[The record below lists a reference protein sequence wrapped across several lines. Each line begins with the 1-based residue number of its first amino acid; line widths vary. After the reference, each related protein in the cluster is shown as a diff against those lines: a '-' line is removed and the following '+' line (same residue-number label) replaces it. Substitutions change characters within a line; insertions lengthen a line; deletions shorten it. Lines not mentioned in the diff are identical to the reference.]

1 MLQSGDPQSSRPS
14 LLPRHDLVLFA
25 PEAHPDGTTL
35 LDGEAL
41 QASGHLL
48 PLDRPLPYRLP
59 DGPLWLLPALGDWH
73 AARRNLADLKARH
86 RPAVLLAA
94 ERSLAA
100 PGAMTAVEI
109 LALGHRLALSLAGLT
124 GKLGPAPQ
132 RFAAALLADPG
143 VHLLVS
149 LCREPADLARW
160 KTFEPTLHGMNPGDF
175 KRLTA
180 TNWEAILAGEPTHAV
195 RAAPA
200 PTGLFAR
207 FKKKKGVTEQQADG
221 Q

>member
-1 MLQSGDPQSSRPS
+1 MSHSGDSHF
-14 LLPRHDLVLFA
+14 LPRHDLVLFA
-25 PEAHPDGTTL
+25 PDPSPGETEL
-35 LDGEAL
+35 LDGSAL
-41 QASGHLL
+41 QASHHLL

-59 DGPLWLLPALGDWH
+59 DGPLWLLPALGEWH
-73 AARRNLADLKARH
+73 VARRNLETLKSLH

-94 ERSLAA
+94 ERSLSV
-100 PGAMTAVEI
+100 PGAMSPGDV
-109 LALGHRLALSLAGLT
+109 LACGHRLALSLAGLK
-124 GKLGPAPQ
+124 GKLGPALQ

-149 LCREPADLARW
+149 LSREEAGLSRW
-160 KTFEPTLHGMNPGDF
+160 KTFEPADYGMNPGDF

-180 TNWEAILAGEPTHAV
+180 TNWEAILAGEPVHVV
-195 RAAPA
+195 RAEPA

-207 FKKKKGVTEQQADG
+207 FKKKKGAVGQQVDG

>member
-1 MLQSGDPQSSRPS
+1 MTPSGDSHFPPH
-14 LLPRHDLVLFA
+14 HDLVLFA
-25 PEAHPDGTTL
+25 PVDSQSATML
-35 LDGEAL
+35 LNGPAL

-48 PLDRPLPYRLP
+48 SLDGPLPYRLP
-59 DGPLWLLPALGDWH
+59 DGPLWLLPAVGEWH
-73 AARRNLADLKARH
+73 AARRNLKDLKALH

-100 PGAMTAVEI
+100 PGAMTAGEV

-124 GKLGPAPQ
+124 GRLGPATQ
-132 RFAAALLADPG
+132 NFAAALLADPG
-143 VHLLVS
+143 VHLIAS

-160 KTFEPTLHGMNPGDF
+160 KTFEPAALGMNPGDF
-175 KRLTA
+175 KRLTV
-180 TNWEAILAGEPTHAV
+180 TNWEAILAGEPVHAV

-200 PTGLFAR
+200 PTGMFAR
-207 FKKKKGVTEQQADG
+207 FKKKKIAIGLPADG